1 MLALPPTAE
10 PETVPA
16 PSIAATVKTV
26 LVLGVLPE
34 SLVVFRGPLMQAML
48 ARGHRVLACA
58 SGASAPVRAKLA
70 ELENERGRDARR
82 AAVDELLSGL
92 DRSVTT
98 RQRHRIRG
106 AEKELYDAHGLP
118 R

>member
-1 MLALPPTAE
+1 MSTNIKNE
-10 PETVPA
+10 QTVE
-16 PSIAATVKTV
+16 
-26 LVLGVLPE
+26 LV
-34 SLVVFRGPLMQAML
+34 RQL
-48 ARGHRVLACA
+48 ARRTGV
-58 SGASAPVRAKLA
+58 SQTSAVEEAIRAKLA